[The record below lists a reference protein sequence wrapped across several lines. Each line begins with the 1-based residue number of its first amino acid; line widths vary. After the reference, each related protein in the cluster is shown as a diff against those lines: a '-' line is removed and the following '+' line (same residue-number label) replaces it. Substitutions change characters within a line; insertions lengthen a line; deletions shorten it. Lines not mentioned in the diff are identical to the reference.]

1 MALVGRQGL
10 DVLLDVAFGFPVAL
24 EHVIWQLIK
33 LDFVCKN
40 VLRHMHGSLESTAG
54 LVEVENRLERRSMT
68 VEKVLLTRRIVV
80 AVRSMGGG
88 RGEKGVRGRE
98 GESASG
104 LGVFGG

>member
-10 DVLLDVAFGFPVAL
+10 DVLLDVTLGFPIAL

-54 LVEVENRLERRSMT
+54 LVEVENRLEGRPMT
-68 VEKVLLTRRIVV
+68 VEKILLTRRVV
-80 AVRSMGGG
+80 VSKEEEEEVEGEARGG
-88 RGEKGVRGRE
+88 KVIRGR
-98 GESASG
+98 
-104 LGVFGG
+104 